1 MNPLFRADGRW
12 NGFSFGGPF
21 EQLWR
26 PRNTAVSIIAL
37 NVVGEKSLHRVER
50 GILPNRNEILK
61 TVFRCSE
68 PDQWR
73 EILLDDNRAKSV
85 PHEKSGDF
93 SETRADDDSERSQL
107 CREVA
112 FNVIIDKHP
121 EKRHHGGA

>member
-26 PRNTAVSIIAL
+26 PRNTAVSTVAL
-37 NVVGEKSLHRVER
+37 NVVKKSLHRVER

-61 TVFRCSE
+61 TVFCCSE
-68 PDQWR
+68 SNQRR
-73 EILLDDNRAKSV
+73 EILLDDNCAKSV

-112 FNVIIDKHP
+112 FNVIIDEHP
-121 EKRHHGGA
+121 EKRDHGGT